1 MTVPLPE
8 AFRRREGRP
17 AIVGH
22 RGVRQPG
29 PPLSNAGRPFVENTL
44 RAIEEAK
51 RQGSDA
57 VEIDV
62 RACLSG
68 EIVVFHDPDLKRL
81 AGDEREVARVSWPV
95 LRGLDLGGDHA
106 PLLEDVTALVRELG
120 LGLNVEIKHDL
131 PDRRAV
137 VGPVA
142 RLLAPLAGSVD
153 LVVSSFDPT
162 TLSLFRV
169 AAPGI
174 CTAQLI
180 HESTYHDWAFRIAR
194 VLGAGVHVERTLA
207 VRARC
212 QPFLGDPTHRRFVNA
227 WTVNDPGEA
236 RRLFELGVDALITDV
251 PAEILAAFSAP

>member
-1 MTVPLPE
+1 MTAPLPE
-8 AFRRREGRP
+8 AFRRRTGRP

-29 PPLSNAGRPFVENTL
+29 GVRPFVENTL

-51 RQGSDA
+51 RQGADA
-57 VEIDV
+57 VEVDV

-81 AGDEREVARVSWPV
+81 AGDAREVANVSWPV
-95 LRGLDLGGDHA
+95 LRGLDIGGDHA
-106 PLLEDVTALVRELG
+106 PLLEDVTTLVRELG

-142 RLLAPLAGSVD
+142 KHLAPLAGSLD

-162 TLSLFRV
+162 TLCVFRL
-169 AAPGI
+169 AAPDI
-174 CTAQLI
+174 CAAQLI
-180 HESTYHDWAFRIAR
+180 HESTYHDWAFRMAR
-194 VLGAGVHVERTLA
+194 VLGTGAHVEGTLA

-212 QPFLGDPTHRRFVNA
+212 QPFLADPTHRRFVNA
-227 WTVNDPGEA
+227 WTINDPREA

-251 PAEILAAFSAP
+251 PAQLLGAFSAAP